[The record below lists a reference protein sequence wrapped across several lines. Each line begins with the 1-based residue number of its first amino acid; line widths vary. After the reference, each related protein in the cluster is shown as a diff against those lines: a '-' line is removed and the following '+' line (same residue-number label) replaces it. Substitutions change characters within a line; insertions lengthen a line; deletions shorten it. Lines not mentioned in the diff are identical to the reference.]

1 MPSVISYEYIGRTG
15 MRNSNNTQET
25 VMKCTIEILF
35 QLIPKEEFLQ
45 KILYGMMYCVIFYA
59 KK

>member
-1 MPSVISYEYIGRTG
+1 
-15 MRNSNNTQET
+15 MRNSRNTQET

-35 QLIPKEEFLQ
+35 QLIPKEEFLR
-45 KILYGMMYCVIFYA
+45 KILFGMMYCVIFYA